1 MFPQFIWV
9 FCITVFGLNQQ
20 KQFTIDFILLK
31 VTTFFIKKQ
40 QKHDTNQYIIILKDV

>member
-9 FCITVFGLNQQ
+9 FCIKLFGLNQQ

-31 VTTFFIKKQ
+31 VTSFLIKKQ
-40 QKHDTNQYIIILKDV
+40 QKNDRNQYIIILKDG